1 MTPVF
6 SCESQLASLFL
17 QFAIVCED
25 EVGAPNTGTPTTAGF
40 SLCSFHIALLLSNV
54 VLNDAQS
61 GSQFKT
67 RTVSHPSTLESQQG
81 SHVNQLP
88 MAGDKQTTIMD
99 HVFGMRTISLSNQLA
114 EVRILAAADHDGV
127 CAAKMLS
134 KMLNTTA
141 VTELSLNLNISP
153 TEGL

>member
-6 SCESQLASLFL
+6 SCESQLATLFL

-40 SLCSFHIALLLSNV
+40 PLCSFHIALLHSNV

-67 RTVSHPSTLESQQG
+67 RTAEPNSQVFSHLFPLESQQG

-88 MAGDKQTTIMD
+88 MAGDKQTTIIMD
-99 HVFGMRTISLSNQLA
+99 HVFGMRTIFLSQTSLLRS
-114 EVRILAAADHDGV
+114 VF
-127 CAAKMLS
+127 
-134 KMLNTTA
+134 
-141 VTELSLNLNISP
+141 SLLQTMMEFAQPRCSP
-153 TEGL
+153 RC